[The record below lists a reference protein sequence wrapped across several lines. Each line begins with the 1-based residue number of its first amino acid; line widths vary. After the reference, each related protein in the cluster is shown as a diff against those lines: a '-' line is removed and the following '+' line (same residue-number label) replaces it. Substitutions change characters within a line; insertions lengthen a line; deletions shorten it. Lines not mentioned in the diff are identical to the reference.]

1 MLTRRQASSRGEV
14 PIAATGTK
22 TVCCQSHWRVRYR
35 LSMMGRVVSGIVLGT
50 ENSAAVWGYC
60 GMNGCRRLPVG
71 SEAAR
76 GGCYKKG
83 ILGS

>member
-1 MLTRRQASSRGEV
+1 MLITFEGGSRGEV
-14 PIAATGTK
+14 PIAGPRAK